1 MSEPVKKVGPAPAS
15 GAEND
20 GKIGLEKT
28 MLLNLQ
34 KMKESASGVMKA
46 EDLEYP
52 DVASLTSTAP
62 QTSEAAETNNAS
74 VDLDDDLPEEL
85 LGDGPSK
92 EMAESEID
100 DDLPD
105 IDALALDDDV
115 DIS

>member
-15 GAEND
+15 GAEKD

-62 QTSEAAETNNAS
+62 QTSEASQTCLLTSPHKTMCMQPS
-74 VDLDDDLPEEL
+74 VP
-85 LGDGPSK
+85 
-92 EMAESEID
+92 
-100 DDLPD
+100 
-105 IDALALDDDV
+105 V
-115 DIS
+115 